1 MENNSAKEEHTIT
14 DTINTT
20 SICDNA
26 NYEFNKLPLQQLTD
40 LIQLGGDISHVIS
53 GSKTFIK
60 NKADFE
66 KVDIMIRNVEKEFVN
81 LQISIRKS
89 YITTLIEDKKNFI
102 ENKKKKKMMKNT
114 SNSHVNKMKLAKP
127 YTLLFMGIHD
137 NNMTS
142 TADILRGF
150 SKFIKEEKDK
160 KNKDIFVYKE
170 NNEIDNTSFKIIGKM
185 KVLFEEIK
193 KEANIRGDMITIP
206 EELTFKNIF
215 TYVKYMFEK

>member
-1 MENNSAKEEHTIT
+1 MATISAEEEHSTIDQI
-14 DTINTT
+14 DTTN
-20 SICDNA
+20 ICDNA
-26 NYEFNKLPLQQLTD
+26 DYEFNKLPIQQLSD
-40 LIQLGGDISHVIS
+40 LIQLGGDIANLIS

-60 NKADFE
+60 NKSDFE
-66 KVDIMIRNVEKEFVN
+66 KVDMMVRNVEKEFIN
-81 LQISIRKS
+81 LQTTIRKS
-89 YITTLIEDKKNFI
+89 YIITLIEDKKNFI

-142 TADILRGF
+142 TADILRSF
-150 SKFIKEEKDK
+150 SKFIKEEKDR

-193 KEANIRGDMITIP
+193 KEAHTRGDMITIP

-215 TYVKYMFEK
+215 TYVKYMFEI

>member
-1 MENNSAKEEHTIT
+1 MANNSIEEENSTIEQ
-14 DTINTT
+14 INTT
-20 SICDNA
+20 HICNNA
-26 NYEFNKLPLQQLTD
+26 DYEFNKLPIQQLTD
-40 LIQLGGDISHVIS
+40 LIQLGGDISNIIS
-53 GSKTFIK
+53 SSKTFIK

-66 KVDIMIRNVEKEFVN
+66 KVDMMVRNVEKEFIN
-81 LQISIRKS
+81 LQTTIRKS
-89 YITTLIEDKKNFI
+89 YINTLIEDKKNFI

-114 SNSHVNKMKLAKP
+114 SNSHVNKLKLAKP
-127 YTLLFMGIHD
+127 YTLLFMDIHD
-137 NNMTS
+137 NNMTC
-142 TADILRGF
+142 TADILRSF

-193 KEANIRGDMITIP
+193 KEAHTRGDMITIP
-206 EELTFKNIF
+206 GELTFKNIF